1 MTDIRTIAEQLNQNA
16 DRYQI
21 GGLQELRKEL
31 KGFSRRPGSALFSDQ
46 TIFDTFAFHHGGR
59 SEIQFNIGFDGS
71 DGKALRHGIAFSFET
86 NQTLPDINV
95 LRPQVRLFNE
105 FLTLYP
111 DQYARMRMWHWDSLG
126 RSADYMPSP
135 IPSERVAN
143 KVFVFLGVMNPIG
156 EVDTNEIL
164 QDFDD
169 LLPLYSYV
177 VSNGSKPPIE
187 EITEAIFDFKPG
199 CTIKKLKATAHLK
212 GDPVDVALRHNALQL
227 KLYKMLVDEFGQ
239 GVVGTELPTGNGTR
253 IDVVVKHSKGLWFY
267 EIKTFHSPRA
277 CIRDAIG
284 QLLEYSH
291 WPNGMAA
298 ERLFVVGENPLDSNG
313 TEYIATL
320 QKQFSLPIEYRQ
332 VQI

>member
-1 MTDIRTIAEQLNQNA
+1 MTDIRTIADELNANA

-46 TIFDTFAFHHGGR
+46 TIFETFAFHHGGR

-71 DGKALRHGIAFSFET
+71 EGKALRHGIAFSFET
-86 NQTLPDINV
+86 SQTLPDIND

-111 DQYARMRMWHWDSLG
+111 NRYARMRMWHWDSHG
-126 RSADYMPSP
+126 RSAEYMPSP

-143 KVFVFLGVMNPIG
+143 KVFVFLGLMNPIDAI
-156 EVDTNEIL
+156 DTNEIL
-164 QDFDD
+164 RDFDD

-177 VSNGSKPPIE
+177 VSNGVRPPVE
-187 EITEAIFDFKPG
+187 VITETSFNFKPG
-199 CTIKKLKATAHLK
+199 CTIKKLKATAHSK

-227 KLYKMLVDEFGQ
+227 KLFQLLVAEFGE
-239 GVVGTELPTGNGTR
+239 GMVGTELPTGNGTR
-253 IDVVVKHSKGLWFY
+253 IDVVVKHAKGLWFY

-291 WPNGMAA
+291 WPNGIAA
-298 ERLFVVGENPLDSNG
+298 ERLIVVGENPLDSDG
-313 TEYIATL
+313 EKYIAAL

-332 VQI
+332 VQL